1 MEKKELKEHLEEIR
15 QDSHNGVDVYKKIV
29 ALQNKIEGATIN
41 QCDGC
46 RAGHPIVNGIH
57 QVGYPSGNM
66 VCQKNTYNK

>member
-1 MEKKELKEHLEEIR
+1 MKKKELKEHLEEMR
-15 QDSHNGVDVYKKIV
+15 RDSHNGVDVYKKIV
-29 ALQNKIEGATIN
+29 ALQNKLEQNNTN